1 MSSSTPSR
9 RDPGYGL
16 LALVWALLALGADRA
31 AAADPAGLCRSV
43 PCRPAKKIKLR
54 VEEGRVFQGKAPRMP
69 YVQDGAVQIIPGETL
84 FIEAEVDGDRLIN
97 LRRVKRP
104 QKPKVTLEL
113 RLSQP
118 GKARADLG
126 MMLTIGNPFKRALR
140 YKASFLPASSDD
152 PASAT
157 PKPTSTCPI
166 SPRMKSHESWPH
178 PILRLYL
185 SDFVLVDTEG
195 PCA

>member
-1 MSSSTPSR
+1 MSSSTPSPR
-9 RDPGYGL
+9 GPGYGL
-16 LALVWALLALGADRA
+16 LALVWVLLALAAGGA

-54 VEEGRVFQGKAPRMP
+54 VEEGQVLKTKAPRTP
-69 YVQDGAVQIIPGETL
+69 YVHEGAVQIIPGETL
-84 FIEAEVDGDRLIN
+84 YIEAEIDGDRLIN

-104 QKPKVTLEL
+104 QRPKVTLEL
-113 RLSQP
+113 RLQQP

-140 YKASFLPASSDD
+140 YKASFLPAGADD

-166 SPRMKSHESWPH
+166 APRMKSHESWPH

-185 SDFVLVDTEG
+185 SDFILVDTEG